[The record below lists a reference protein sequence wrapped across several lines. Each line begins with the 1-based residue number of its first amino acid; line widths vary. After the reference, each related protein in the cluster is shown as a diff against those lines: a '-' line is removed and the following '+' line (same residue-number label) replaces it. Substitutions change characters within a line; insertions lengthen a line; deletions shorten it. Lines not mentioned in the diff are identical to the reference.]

1 MTNADPFRRSLVAVV
16 ERATIVIVLEFVA
29 VTTAATCM
37 HPYISGL
44 NNRERQRDMLAQAE
58 RRRLVRQLGHLAG
71 ASRHAEGSPRRHAW
85 RIFAAVTGLLPRYRA
100 AR

>member
-16 ERATIVIVLEFVA
+16 ERGTIVIVLEFVA
-29 VTTAATCM
+29 VTAAATCG
-37 HPYISGL
+37 HPYIRGL
-44 NNRERQRDMLAQAE
+44 NSRERQRDMLAQAE
-58 RRRLVRQLGHLAG
+58 RRRLVRQLRHLAG
-71 ASRHAEGSPRRHAW
+71 ASRHAEGPPRRRAR

>member
-16 ERATIVIVLEFVA
+16 ERGTIVIVLEFVA
-29 VTTAATCM
+29 VTAAATCM

-44 NNRERQRDMLAQAE
+44 NSRERQRDMLAQAQ
-58 RRRLVRQLGHLAG
+58 RRRLVRQLGHLAA
-71 ASRHAEGSPRRHAW
+71 ASRHAERPPGRRAW